1 MINFQRYFVNKMDTL
16 NVSGAPLVI
25 PEPQLGRGEQE
36 QTKCSAAANCLA
48 AAATGEHKVECRR
61 GEQQSKDQSV
71 GGRRVGTLSEIE
83 IEKMMPHIKWVSKER
98 SIAVN

>member
-1 MINFQRYFVNKMDTL
+1 MVTL
-16 NVSGAPLVI
+16 NLSGDPLVI

-61 GEQQSKDQSV
+61 GEQQSKDHQSV
-71 GGRRVGTLSEIE
+71 GGQSRNIVRDRDWENDAS
-83 IEKMMPHIKWVSKER
+83 R
-98 SIAVN
+98 

>member
-1 MINFQRYFVNKMDTL
+1 MVTL
-16 NVSGAPLVI
+16 NLSGDPLVI
-25 PEPQLGRGEQE
+25 PGSQLGRGEQE
-36 QTKCSAAANCLA
+36 QTKCSTTANCLA

-83 IEKMMPHIKWVSKER
+83 IGKMMPHIKCVSKER
-98 SIAVN
+98 NIAVN